1 MHILRPP
8 KKKMVGCFVMII
20 IVQ

>member
-1 MHILRPP
+1 MA
-8 KKKMVGCFVMII
+8 GCFVMII